1 MKIRWKI
8 VLVSSLSLI
17 AAIAV
22 TQAVSMNLF
31 SSTQS
36 QVQEATEDLLYK
48 ELSGRLLSVG
58 QSEGR
63 RVSGQI
69 NRAMLSAR
77 SFGAVIQA
85 LRDEAA
91 EKNLSRGALR
101 ARIVSILGGV
111 LGKETDF
118 LGSYVAFEPNA
129 LDNADNLQIGQQG
142 SDGNGRF
149 APYVYRTAES
159 AANLDILLGLENQER
174 DANGVRA
181 GEYYLCPKETK
192 QDCLIDPYI
201 YPVDGEDVLLTSLVT
216 PIVEDG
222 KFLGIAG
229 VDLSVSFIQ
238 SIAEEVSHSLYGG
251 DSTVVISSN
260 VGIVAGHSAQP
271 GALGKRIDH
280 VLRSESESSEIL
292 AAIQQHREAFIMA
305 DEHLVAVVPF
315 NIGDINKS
323 WTISISVPRDKATAA
338 LIALDKTLEEKKSDA
353 WMYSAVLTLICILIA
368 VGIITFVAGR
378 IVSSINEMSAIIR
391 EIAQGEGDLS
401 RRVDIKT
408 DDEIGIMAGYVNA
421 FIDTIHQLVER
432 ISTQTYGIT
441 QDSEASRAETTKN
454 TSRMSDQQTEIE
466 SIVLAVNKLN
476 ESSVDVAQSATRAA
490 KSATDAN
497 VAVKEGSQVV
507 EHTVEAINVMAEDLQ
522 EAVQVIQ
529 GLEASSGSISDILTV
544 IKEIARQ
551 TNLLALNATVEA
563 ARAGEHG
570 KGFAVVADEV
580 RNLSQRSREA
590 ADEIQKMITV
600 LIASTSKAVQ
610 VMSSS
615 STNAETCV
623 SKAIQTTEVLDRI
636 LDSVSDINDMNAQIA
651 SAADQQSSVSN
662 NINNSVSSINN
673 LSKSVYSSAESIS
686 KLGQRVSSQSSELS
700 ELVGQFKL

>member
-36 QVQEATEDLLYK
+36 QVQQATEELLYK
-48 ELSGRLLSVG
+48 ELSGRLLSIG
-58 QSEGR
+58 QNEGR

-69 NRAMLSAR
+69 NRAMQSAR
-77 SFGAVIQA
+77 SFGAAIDS
-85 LRDEAA
+85 LREEAE
-91 EKNLSRGALR
+91 EKNLSRRALR
-101 ARIVSILGGV
+101 ARIIGTLGGV
-111 LGKETDF
+111 LEKESDF
-118 LGSYVAFEPNA
+118 LGTYTAFEPNA
-129 LDNADNLQIGQQG
+129 LDNADNLQVGQQG
-142 SDGNGRF
+142 SDENGRF

-159 AANLDILLGLENQER
+159 AANLDILIGLENQER

-181 GEYYLCPKETK
+181 GEYYLCPKETRT
-192 QDCLIDPYI
+192 DCLVDPYI
-201 YPVDGEDVLLTSLVT
+201 YPIDGEDVLLTSLVT
-216 PIVEDG
+216 PIIKGE
-222 KFLGIAG
+222 KFLGMAG

-238 SIAEEVSHSLYGG
+238 GIAEEVSNSLYGG
-251 DSTVVISSN
+251 DSTVVVASYG
-260 VGIVAGHSAQP
+260 GIVAGHSAQP
-271 GALGKRIDH
+271 GALGKRIDN
-280 VLRSESESSEIL
+280 VLRSDGSEML
-292 AAIQQHREAFIMA
+292 DAMQQHRQAFIKA
-305 DEHLVAVVPF
+305 GDRLVAVVPF
-315 NIGDINKS
+315 NIGNINKS
-323 WTISISVPRDKATAA
+323 WTISISVPTAKATAA
-338 LIALDKTLEEKKSDA
+338 LVTLNNTLADKKTDA
-353 WMYSAVLTLICILIA
+353 WIYSTVLALLCILIA

-378 IVSSINEMSAIIR
+378 IVSSINEMSSIIR

-421 FIDTIHQLVER
+421 FIDTIHQLVGR
-432 ISTQTYGIT
+432 ISSQTLTIT
-441 QDSEASRAETTKN
+441 QDAEASHSETTKN
-454 TSRMSDQQTEIE
+454 TSRMSDQQAEIE
-466 SIVLAVNKLN
+466 SIVLAVNKMN

-507 EHTVEAINVMAEDLQ
+507 EHTVEAINTMAGDLH
-522 EAVQVIQ
+522 EAVEVIQ
-529 GLEASSGSISDILTV
+529 GLEESSENISDILTV

-590 ADEIQKMITV
+590 ADEIQNMIGE
-600 LIASTSKAVQ
+600 LKSNTSKAVQ

-615 STNAETCV
+615 TSNAEACV
-623 SKAIQTTEVLDRI
+623 SKASKTTEVLDRI
-636 LDSVSDINDMNAQIA
+636 LDSVSQINDMNAQIA
-651 SAADQQSSVSN
+651 GAADQQSSVSN
-662 NINNSVSSINN
+662 NINNSVSSIND
-673 LSKSVYSSAESIS
+673 LSKSVYRSAEAVSQ
-686 KLGQRVSSQSSELS
+686 LGQQVSNKSSELS
-700 ELVGQFKL
+700 DLVGQFKL

>member
-17 AAIAV
+17 TAIAV
-22 TQAVSMNLF
+22 TQAVNMNLF

-36 QVQEATEDLLYK
+36 QVQEATEELLYK

-77 SFGAVIQA
+77 SFGAAINS

-91 EKNLSRGALR
+91 EKNLSRRALR
-101 ARIVSILGGV
+101 ARIVRTLGGV
-111 LGKETDF
+111 LEKETDF
-118 LGSYVAFEPNA
+118 LGSYTAFEPNA
-129 LDNADNLQIGQQG
+129 LDNADNLQVGQQG
-142 SDGNGRF
+142 SDDNGRF

-181 GEYYLCPKETK
+181 GEYYLCPKETQ

-216 PIVEDG
+216 PIIEDG

-238 SIAEEVSHSLYGG
+238 SIAEEVSRSLYGG
-251 DSTVVISSN
+251 DSIVVIASH

-271 GALGKRIDH
+271 GALGKRIDNLLH
-280 VLRSESESSEIL
+280 SGSNEVLG
-292 AAIQQHREAFIMA
+292 AMQQHLEAFIKT
-305 DEHLVAVVPF
+305 DERLVAVVPF

-323 WTISISVPRDKATAA
+323 WTISISVPTAKATAA
-338 LIALDKTLEEKKSDA
+338 LVALNNTLAEKKSDA
-353 WMYSAVLTLICILIA
+353 WIYSTVLTLICILIA
-368 VGIITFVAGR
+368 VGVITFVAGR
-378 IVSSINEMSAIIR
+378 IVSSINEMSVIIR

-408 DDEIGIMAGYVNA
+408 DDEIGVMAGYVNS
-421 FIDTIHQLVER
+421 FIDTIHQLVGR
-432 ISTQTYGIT
+432 ISTQTIGIT
-441 QDSEASRAETTKN
+441 QDSEASQAETSKN
-454 TSRMSDQQTEIE
+454 TSRMSDQQAEIE

-497 VAVKEGSQVV
+497 AAVKEGSQVV
-507 EHTVEAINVMAEDLQ
+507 EYTVDAINVMAEDLH
-522 EAVQVIQ
+522 EAVAVIK

-590 ADEIQKMITV
+590 ADEIQEMISELT
-600 LIASTSKAVQ
+600 ANTSRAVQ

-615 STNAETCV
+615 TTNAEACV
-623 SKAIQTTEVLDRI
+623 NKASKTTEVLDRI
-636 LDSVSDINDMNAQIA
+636 LDSVSQINDMNAQIA
-651 SAADQQSSVSN
+651 GAADQQSSVSN
-662 NINNSVSSINN
+662 NINNSVSSIND

-686 KLGQRVSSQSSELS
+686 QLGQRVSNQSSELS

>member
-17 AAIAV
+17 AAIAI

-36 QVQEATEDLLYK
+36 QVQQATEELLYT
-48 ELSGRLLSVG
+48 ELSGRLLSIG
-58 QSEGR
+58 QNEGR

-69 NRAMLSAR
+69 NQAMQSAR
-77 SFGAVIQA
+77 SFGAAIDS
-85 LRDEAA
+85 LRDEA
-91 EKNLSRGALR
+91 EENNLNRRALR
-101 ARIVSILGGV
+101 ARIIGTLTGV
-111 LGKETDF
+111 LEKEADF
-118 LGSYVAFEPNA
+118 LGTYTAFEPNA

-142 SDGNGRF
+142 SDEDGRF
-149 APYVYRTAES
+149 APYVYRTSES
-159 AANLDILLGLENQER
+159 ADNLDILIGLENQER

-201 YPVDGEDVLLTSLVT
+201 YPVDGEDVLLASLVT
-216 PIVEDG
+216 PIIEGD

-229 VDLSVSFIQ
+229 VDFSVSFIQ
-238 SIAEEVSHSLYGG
+238 GIAEAVSQSLYGG
-251 DSTVVISSN
+251 DSTVVIASHLG
-260 VGIVAGHSAQP
+260 VVAGHSDQP
-271 GALGKRIDH
+271 GALGKRIDN
-280 VLRSESESSEIL
+280 VLRGGGETL
-292 AAIQQHREAFIMA
+292 TAMQQHREAFVA
-305 DEHLVAVVPF
+305 AGDRLVAVVPF
-315 NIGDINKS
+315 NIGNINKS
-323 WTISISVPRDKATAA
+323 WTISISVPTAKATAA
-338 LIALDKTLEEKKSDA
+338 LVTLNNTLAEKKKDA
-353 WMYSAVLTLICILIA
+353 WIYSTVLTLLCILIA

-378 IVSSINEMSAIIR
+378 IVSSINEMSEIIR

-408 DDEIGIMAGYVNA
+408 DDEIGVMAGYVNA
-421 FIDTIHQLVER
+421 FIDTIHQLVGR
-432 ISTQTYGIT
+432 ISSQTLTIT
-441 QDSEASRAETTKN
+441 QDAEASQTETNQN
-454 TSRMSDQQTEIE
+454 TMRMSDQQAEIE
-466 SIVLAVNKLN
+466 SIVLAVNKMN

-507 EHTVEAINVMAEDLQ
+507 EHTVEAINTMAEDLHV
-522 EAVQVIQ
+522 AVEVIG
-529 GLEASSGSISDILTV
+529 GLEKSSQNISDILTV

-590 ADEIQKMITV
+590 ADEIQNMIGELKSNTNR
-600 LIASTSKAVQ
+600 AVQ

-615 STNAETCV
+615 TSNAESCV
-623 SKAIQTTEVLDRI
+623 SKASKTTEVLDRI
-636 LDSVSDINDMNAQIA
+636 LDSVSQINDMNAQIA
-651 SAADQQSSVSN
+651 GAADQQSSVSN
-662 NINNSVSSINN
+662 NINNSVSSIND
-673 LSKSVYSSAESIS
+673 LSKSVYRSAETVSQ
-686 KLGQRVSSQSSELS
+686 LGQQVSHKSSELS
-700 ELVGQFKL
+700 DLVGQFKL

>member
-36 QVQEATEDLLYK
+36 QVQQATEELLYK
-48 ELSGRLLSVG
+48 ELSGRLLNIG
-58 QSEGR
+58 QNEGR

-69 NRAMLSAR
+69 NRAMQSAR
-77 SFGAVIQA
+77 SFGAAIDS
-85 LRDEAA
+85 LRDEAE
-91 EKNLSRGALR
+91 EKNMNRRALR
-101 ARIVSILGGV
+101 ARIIGTLGGV
-111 LGKETDF
+111 LEKETDF
-118 LGSYVAFEPNA
+118 LGTYTAFEPNA
-129 LDNADNLQIGQQG
+129 LDNADNLQVGQQG
-142 SDGNGRF
+142 SDEDGRF
-149 APYVYRTAES
+149 APYVYRTAD
-159 AANLDILLGLENQER
+159 AAENLDILIGLENQER

-181 GEYYLCPKETK
+181 GEYYLCPKETRK
-192 QDCLIDPYI
+192 DCLIDPYI
-201 YPVDGEDVLLTSLVT
+201 YPVDGQDVLLTSLVT
-216 PIVEDG
+216 PIIKGD

-238 SIAEEVSHSLYGG
+238 GIAETVSNSLYGG
-251 DSTVVISSN
+251 DSTVVIASYG
-260 VGIVAGHSAQP
+260 GIVAGHSAQP
-271 GALGKRIDH
+271 GALGKRIDN
-280 VLRSESESSEIL
+280 VLRGDGNEML
-292 AAIQQHREAFIMA
+292 DAMRQHRQAFIKA
-305 DEHLVAVVPF
+305 GDRLVAVVPF

-323 WTISISVPRDKATAA
+323 WTISISVPTAKATAA
-338 LIALDKTLEEKKSDA
+338 LVTLNNTLADKKTDA
-353 WMYSAVLTLICILIA
+353 WIYSTVLTLLCILIA

-378 IVSSINEMSAIIR
+378 IVSSINEMSEIIR

-421 FIDTIHQLVER
+421 FIDTIHQLVGR
-432 ISTQTYGIT
+432 ISSQTLTIT
-441 QDSEASRAETTKN
+441 QDAEASHSETTQN
-454 TSRMSDQQTEIE
+454 TSRMSDQQAEIE
-466 SIVLAVNKLN
+466 SIVLAVNKMN
-476 ESSVDVAQSATRAA
+476 EASVDVAQSATRAA

-507 EHTVEAINVMAEDLQ
+507 EHTVEAINTMAEDLH
-522 EAVQVIQ
+522 EAVEVIQ
-529 GLEASSGSISDILTV
+529 GLEASSENISDILTV

-590 ADEIQKMITV
+590 ADEIQNMIGE
-600 LIASTSKAVQ
+600 LKSNTSKAVQ

-615 STNAETCV
+615 TSNAESCV
-623 SKAIQTTEVLDRI
+623 SKASKTTEVLDRI
-636 LDSVSDINDMNAQIA
+636 LDSVSQINDMNAQIA
-651 SAADQQSSVSN
+651 GAADQQSSVSN
-662 NINNSVSSINN
+662 NINNSVSSIND
-673 LSKSVYSSAESIS
+673 LSKSVYRSAEAVSQ
-686 KLGQRVSSQSSELS
+686 LGQQVSNKSSELS
-700 ELVGQFKL
+700 DLVGQFKL